1 MTVALPQQVDS
12 SPRCT
17 TCGGAA
23 EFGYRN
29 KQTGKLIWY
38 CAAHRLGKF
47 YSDARLS
54 PPSSSTGGMTDAQN
68 FERPDPDAAA
78 RRSGVSNSADVLA
91 RDRANPTVDGAG
103 LAPPADRTA
112 LSSAVSVAVP
122 ANGQPYFDADGRFIH
137 LCRCGQPAMW
147 GFGVAL
153 RARKL
158 GTWYC
163 GGCAP
168 AHTNKQGDDHDAR
181 QNGGH
186 RDAD

>member
-1 MTVALPQQVDS
+1 MTAPLDPV
-12 SPRCT
+12 PRCP
-17 TCGGAA
+17 TCGRDG

-29 KQTGKLIWY
+29 AQGELIFY

-112 LSSAVSVAVP
+112 LSPAVSVALP
-122 ANGQPYFDADGRFIH
+122 ANGEPYFDAAGRFIH
-137 LCRCGQPAMW
+137 PCARCGKPAML
-147 GFGVAL
+147 GFGVSL
-153 RARKL
+153 RTGKL

-168 AHTNKQGDDHDAR
+168 AQTNKKMIKTHNKQESS
-181 QNGGH
+181 
-186 RDAD
+186 